1 MGQRSGFEMITRV
14 GHIGIAV
21 SDLDEA
27 LKIYEK
33 TLGLKAKAVK
43 VVEAVKLKIAFLPVG
58 DGEIELLQPLDSDT
72 SIAKFIAAHGEGIHH
87 IALVTDDIEAE
98 MENMRKKGVK
108 FADDKPRIGAHGVKI
123 AFVSPES
130 THGVTV
136 ELCEE
141 VNSPES

>member
-1 MGQRSGFEMITRV
+1 MINRV

-21 SDLDEA
+21 SNLDEA

-33 TLGLKAKAVK
+33 AFGLKAKAVK
-43 VVEAVKLKIAFLPVG
+43 VAEAVKLKIAFLPVG
-58 DGEIELLQPLDSDT
+58 DCEIELLQPLDSNT
-72 SIAKFIAAHGEGIHH
+72 SIGKFIATHGEGIHH

-98 MENMRKKGVK
+98 MGRMREKGVK

-123 AFVSPES
+123 AFILPES

-141 VNSPES
+141 V